1 MAETAVPARSKAR
14 RKKAIRR
21 SGLLQRPYDVAGNLY
36 RRTNSSAPWVSTRAA
51 GHRHEA
57 FPWLQ
62 PSGILNEPAEILDC
76 VWLGLSQSGI
86 GRLRAILLQSQDRS
100 RDFPSLKSRVCR
112 RVGPVKL
119 MSVSEK
125 LRT

>member
-76 VWLGLSQSGI
+76 VWLGLSQSGNWSPA
-86 GRLRAILLQSQDRS
+86 RNPSAITR
-100 RDFPSLKSRVCR
+100 
-112 RVGPVKL
+112 
-119 MSVSEK
+119 
-125 LRT
+125 